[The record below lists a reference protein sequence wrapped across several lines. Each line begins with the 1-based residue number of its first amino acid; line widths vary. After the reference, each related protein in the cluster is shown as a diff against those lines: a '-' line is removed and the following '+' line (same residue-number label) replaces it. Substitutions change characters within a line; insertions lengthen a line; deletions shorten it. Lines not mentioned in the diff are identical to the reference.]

1 MEVIQKGIYT
11 YSDGFEE
18 INGTALPTEL
28 LLTDRISNEAVL
40 IRLLCGTLK
49 INYFISRNEMEM
61 EIEQRKNYS
70 IPGIEENYVFKN
82 KIIKDFFQLEHFRQV
97 EKTNINR
104 YLNFNRRNYFVHEEV
119 LSELTGA
126 LVWMESSPIEA
137 FVHIYRTLE
146 FMSYSFPL
154 IYASKSMDYRG
165 SYESLKKF
173 MAGDSEGELK
183 FFKTFIKELLKNNE
197 ILFDYTFEIYFLDG
211 DEDLIEQELQRIIK
225 TRYYIFDGN
234 TLRIKF
240 ANIVDLIVTL
250 RNRYFHMLLGKGPD
264 NFYDIRYDK
273 RKIFYAVNPVFVN
286 WLTIIYREI
295 VNYSIGIL

>member
-1 MEVIQKGIYT
+1 M
-11 YSDGFEE
+11 
-18 INGTALPTEL
+18 
-28 LLTDRISNEAVL
+28 
-40 IRLLCGTLK
+40 
-49 INYFISRNEMEM
+49 
-61 EIEQRKNYS
+61 
-70 IPGIEENYVFKN
+70 
-82 KIIKDFFQLEHFRQV
+82 
-97 EKTNINR
+97 
-104 YLNFNRRNYFVHEEV
+104 
-119 LSELTGA
+119 
-126 LVWMESSPIEA
+126 
-137 FVHIYRTLE
+137 
-146 FMSYSFPL
+146 
-154 IYASKSMDYRG
+154 
-165 SYESLKKF
+165 
-173 MAGDSEGELK
+173 
-183 FFKTFIKELLKNNE
+183 KNNE

-211 DEDLIEQELQRIIK
+211 DEDLIEQEFQRIIK